1 MKKIVKTIVHKRY
14 SILVLISLFLSYGL
28 YLLVEWTS
36 RNFADLTM
44 DQVIFHILVP
54 LEGADTSFMTS
65 VFKEVLTPAFLVVL
79 VAGVLLFIH
88 SKISVTTYLNLYFK
102 ESGKHYKIPLW
113 SKKIYTRFLA
123 LSCIFLLIFTFDS
136 ANKSFALQ
144 SYISDQVNSSSFI
157 EDHYVDPAGKLTFPE
172 EKRNLIYIF
181 LESMEF
187 TYASEENQGAFKE
200 NYIPELL
207 EIAKEN
213 YSFSNTSGY
222 GGYKDAF
229 GTSWTMAAMF
239 SHSTGLPLKL
249 PIQGNTM
256 SEYGVFL
263 PGVISIGDILKE
275 HGYSNNLL
283 IGSDATFGGRRNF
296 YMQHGDY
303 DIVDY
308 KRALEEGMIPDG
320 YSVWWGYEDEKLFG
334 FAKEKLLKLS
344 ENEEPFNLTM
354 LTADTHHEDGYMGET
369 TEDKFEEQYAN
380 VIANSYKQVDE
391 FLDWIKQQDFY
402 ENTTVVI
409 VGDHGTMDVDFLD
422 DIDSYYERTMYN
434 VFVNP
439 VKTADTEILKN
450 REFTAFDL
458 FPSTLSSLGVEIEGN
473 KLGLGVDLFS
483 GERTLLEEY
492 GIQMNTELSRK
503 SLYYTSRFIG
513 GIGAEPY
520 QVPDN

>member
-1 MKKIVKTIVHKRY
+1 MKKIVKTVVNKRY
-14 SILVLISLFLSYGL
+14 SILLLITLFLSYGL

-36 RNFADLTM
+36 KNFADLTM

-54 LEGADTSFMTS
+54 LEGADTNFMAS
-65 VFKEVLTPAFLVVL
+65 VMEDVLKPAFLIML
-79 VAGVLLFIH
+79 VAGILLFIH
-88 SKISVTTYLNLYFK
+88 SKISMTTYLNVHFK
-102 ESGKHYKIPLW
+102 ERDKHYKIPLW
-113 SKKIYTRFLA
+113 SKKIYKRLLA
-123 LSCIFLLIFTFDS
+123 LSCVFLLIFTFDS

-144 SYISDQVNSSSFI
+144 SYISDQLNSSSFI
-157 EDHYVDPAGKLTFPE
+157 EDHYVEPTGKLTFPE
-172 EKRNLIYIF
+172 KKRNLIYIF

-187 TYASEENQGAFKE
+187 TYASKENQGAFEE

-207 EIAKEN
+207 EIASEN
-213 YSFSNTSGY
+213 ISFSNTSGY

-239 SHSTGLPLKL
+239 AHSTGLPLKL

-320 YSVWWGYEDEKLFG
+320 YSVWWGYEDEKLFS
-334 FAKEKLLKLS
+334 FAKEKLLELNEK
-344 ENEEPFNLTM
+344 EEPFNLTM
-354 LTADTHHEDGYMGET
+354 LTADTHHEDGYLSES
-369 TEDKFEEQYAN
+369 TEEKFEEQYAN
-380 VIANSYKQVDE
+380 VIANSSRQVSE
-391 FLDWIKQQDFY
+391 FLAWIKQQDFY

-422 DIDSYYERTMYN
+422 DIDPYYERTMYN

-439 VKTADTEILKN
+439 VKNVDTGILKN

-483 GERTLLEEY
+483 GEKTLLEEY
-492 GIQMNTELSRK
+492 GIQMNMDLARK
-503 SLYYTSRFIG
+503 SSFYTSRFIG
-513 GIGAEPY
+513 GIGAEFY
-520 QVPDN
+520 QNLSN

>member
-1 MKKIVKTIVHKRY
+1 MNKVFNAVVQIRY
-14 SILVLISLFLSYGL
+14 SILLLASLFVSYGV

-54 LEGADTSFMTS
+54 LEGADTNFMAS
-65 VFKEVLTPAFLVVL
+65 VMEEVLQPAFLIML
-79 VAGVLLFIH
+79 IAGVFLYVH
-88 SKISVTTYLNLYFK
+88 CKISVTTYLNVHLK
-102 ESGKHYKIPLW
+102 ECGRRYKIPIW
-113 SKKIYTRFLA
+113 SKRIYKRLLA
-123 LSCIFLLIFTFDS
+123 VSCIVLMILTLDS

-144 SYISDQVNSSSFI
+144 SYISDQLNSTSFI
-157 EDHYVDPAGKLTFPE
+157 EDHYVDPSGKLTFPE

-187 TYASEENQGAFKE
+187 TYASEEYQGAFKE

-207 EIAKEN
+207 EIAGEN
-213 YSFSNTSGY
+213 ISFSNTNGY

-239 SHSTGLPLKL
+239 AHSTGLPLKL

-296 YMQHGDY
+296 YIQHGDY
-303 DIVDY
+303 DITDY
-308 KRALEEGMIPDG
+308 KKALEDEMIPEG

-334 FAKEKLLKLS
+334 FAKEKLLEL
-344 ENEEPFNLTM
+344 NEKDEPFNLTM
-354 LTADTHHEDGYMGET
+354 LTADTHHEDGYMDET
-369 TEDKFEEQYAN
+369 TDVKFEEQYAN
-380 VIANSYKQVDE
+380 VIANSSKQVDE
-391 FLDWIKQQDFY
+391 FLAWIKQQDFY
-402 ENTTVVI
+402 SNTTIVI

-422 DIDSYYERTMYN
+422 DIDTYYERTMYN

-439 VKTADTEILKN
+439 VHTVDVKVSKN

-458 FPSTLSSLGVEIEGN
+458 FPSTLSSLGVEIEGG

-483 GERTLLEEY
+483 GEKTLLEEY
-492 GIQMNTELSRK
+492 GIQMNMELARK
-503 SLYYTSRFIG
+503 SSFYTSRFIG
-513 GIGAEPY
+513 GIGADPY
-520 QVPDN
+520 ENPDK